1 MNQQEAKAFSGYE
14 ASPEEIEKVITE
26 WAIATDAFHRRYAK
40 LNQVINSLQMG
51 VFSKSTTNRA
61 RLKKLTELRDYMSD
75 VLMTLMMDMSGLRPG
90 HSDQP
95 SKPGQLHSHASLLDE
110 LNRRIDAELI
120 SVITVA
126 QA

>member
-1 MNQQEAKAFSGYE
+1 MNQQESKAFSGYE
-14 ASPEEIEKVITE
+14 ASTEEIEKVITE

-40 LNQVINSLQMG
+40 LNQVINSLQTAA
-51 VFSKSTTNRA
+51 FRKPTAHRA
-61 RLKKLTELRDYMSD
+61 RLQRLTELRDYMSD